1 MKALEQLVVRARTRL
16 REGRALAGLGG
27 RPARLVLRLD
37 NLDAPGPIPAESLK
51 IEDWYDAVIRVVEW
65 SGALPVHVVARS
77 DHPLLADVVRFA
89 HRLECPT
96 TLRTTAAGLTAR
108 RADELVDCGLE
119 CIVVRVAGVSEAT
132 QQAVLGESVADTR
145 RAIAA
150 LLAARV
156 SRGAPLD
163 IVLEVPFDA
172 RTAPELRA
180 LCEEARTVGVDGV
193 RLAAP
198 WVGGPFERGALDA
211 LDCIVGQDGSFRRTP
226 AGTVAA
232 IRAMKGD
239 GPGVQRARGACPVGT
254 LRLEILPDGTLLS
267 CPFKGDRTR
276 MPTLNPSATMALAW
290 KALERHRDAIRS
302 CDRACA
308 HPELS
313 A

>member
-37 NLDAPGPIPAESLK
+37 DLDAAGPIPAPSMKLE
-51 IEDWYDAVIRVVEW
+51 EWYDAVVRVVEW
-65 SGALPVHVVARS
+65 SGPLPVHIVARA
-77 DHPLLADVVRFA
+77 DHAFLADMVRFA

-96 TLRTTAAGLTAR
+96 RLRTTAAGITSR

-119 CIVVRVAGVSEAT
+119 QILVRVAGVNDAT

-156 SRGAPLD
+156 SRAAPLD
-163 IVLEVPFDA
+163 IVLEVPFDV
-172 RTAPELRA
+172 RSAPELRA
-180 LCEEARTVGVDGV
+180 LCEEARSVGVDGV
-193 RLAAP
+193 QVAAP
-198 WVGGPFERGALDA
+198 WKGGPFESGALDA
-211 LDCIVGQDGSFRRTP
+211 LSWVAKQEAPFRRTP
-226 AGTVAA
+226 TDIVD
-232 IRAMKGD
+232 IVRAMKDD
-239 GPGVQRARGACPVGT
+239 GPGAARTRGSCPVGT
-254 LRLEILPDGTLLS
+254 LRLELLPDGTVLS

-276 MPTLNPSATMALAW
+276 LADNMAPAW
-290 KALERHRDAIRS
+290 KALEKHRNAIRS
-302 CDRACA
+302 CDRTCA

>member
-16 REGRALAGLGG
+16 REGRAQVGLGG

-37 NLDAPGPIPAESLK
+37 DLDAPGPIPAGSLTL
-51 IEDWYDAVIRVVEW
+51 DGWYDAVVRVVEW
-65 SGALPVHVVARS
+65 SGPLPAHIVARA
-77 DHPLLADVVRFA
+77 DHPLLADLVRFT

-96 TLRTTAAGLTAR
+96 TLRTSAAGMTPR

-119 CIVVRVAGVSEAT
+119 RVRVRVAGVTEAT

-150 LLAARV
+150 LLEARA
-156 SRGAPLD
+156 SRGAPLE

-172 RTAPELRA
+172 RTASELRA
-180 LCEEARTVGVDGV
+180 LHDEARVVGVDGV
-193 RLAAP
+193 RVAAP
-198 WVGGPFERGALDA
+198 WQGGPFERGALDA
-211 LDCIVGQDGSFRRTP
+211 LAWVASRPGPFRQTP
-226 AGTVAA
+226 PDLLGAL
-232 IRAMKGD
+232 RAMRGD
-239 GPGVQRARGACPVGT
+239 GPGAARVHGACPVGT
-254 LRLEILPDGTLLS
+254 LRLEIHPDGTLLS

-276 MPTLNPSATMALAW
+276 MADTMAPAWEALA
-290 KALERHRDAIRS
+290 AHRSAIRS
-302 CDRACA
+302 CDRACS

>member
-1 MKALEQLVVRARTRL
+1 MEQLVVRARTRL

-37 NLDAPGPIPAESLK
+37 DLDAPGPIPAELLK
-51 IEDWYDAVIRVVEW
+51 LEDWYDIVVRVVEW
-65 SGALPVHVVARS
+65 SGPLPVHLVARS
-77 DHPLLADVVRFA
+77 EHPFLAEMVRFA

-96 TLRTTAAGLTAR
+96 TLRTTAAGISPR

-119 CIVVRVAGVSEAT
+119 RIVVRVAGVNEAT
-132 QQAVLGESVADTR
+132 QRAVVGESVADTR

-156 SRGAPLD
+156 SRAAPLD

-193 RLAAP
+193 RVAAP
-198 WVGGPFERGALDA
+198 WAGGPFESGALDA
-211 LDCIVGQDGSFRRTP
+211 LGWVAKQDRPFRRTS
-226 AGTVAA
+226 ADTLGAV
-232 IRAMKGD
+232 REMRGD
-239 GPGVQRARGACPVGT
+239 GPGTPRKGGACPVGT
-254 LRLEILPDGTLLS
+254 LRVEILPDGTLLS

-276 MPTLNPSATMALAW
+276 MLSRDPSGAMALAW
-290 KALERHRDAIRS
+290 KALEKHRDAIRT

-308 HPELS
+308 HPELT